1 MTAPNHLN
9 SADRFIRELNK
20 LDIEDCF
27 LVTGGAAMFL
37 NESARK
43 FLKCTPLHHEQ
54 STTMA
59 AEGYFRSSGRIAL
72 AMTTAGPGAINALN
86 GVFGAYVDSIPMII
100 VSGQA
105 RTSTLRSNFEL
116 KSLRQLGDQEADIPA
131 IVAPIVKGVH
141 QFCASDNPESIAQ
154 WAKELAVSGRPG
166 PVWVDFPVDIQNSF
180 DTNPSL
186 QEELITSDES
196 RIDECT
202 EFVLSLLKNS
212 QRPTFLLG
220 SGVSNDLGRQAI
232 KVLNEATSIPLQVS
246 WTSIDLLTLES
257 KNFAGRPSSVG
268 DRCGGIIQASSDL
281 IVVFGSSLSIRQV
294 GFNSQKTFSG
304 KVVQIDIDP
313 NYKNKPYPL
322 VQHHLISDP
331 SQVLMKI
338 ALYLSQPSSN
348 LDFSKWLG
356 RVKRIVGKY
365 HVEDAWF
372 HNLADGINPYHFMNK
387 LSHIAPQ
394 NSIFVCSDAT
404 ASVVFFQAADL
415 HFSHRT
421 FTNAGSASMG
431 YEIPASI
438 GAAIAQPNKTI
449 ICLAGDGSIQL
460 NMQELS
466 IIKSRKM
473 NIKIFILN
481 NGGYLSIRSS
491 QKKHFKNLFLE
502 GPNSGLPFPDFKL
515 LAAAF
520 NIPFIQITDIKKLT
534 NFLDSTGPLIVEVL
548 ISPTMEFIP
557 KASSKISST
566 GEIVS
571 MGIDDLEP
579 FLPEEELAHIKSF
592 LANRD

>member
-1 MTAPNHLN
+1 
-9 SADRFIRELNK
+9 
-20 LDIEDCF
+20 
-27 LVTGGAAMFL
+27 
-37 NESARK
+37 
-43 FLKCTPLHHEQ
+43 
-54 STTMA
+54 
-59 AEGYFRSSGRIAL
+59 
-72 AMTTAGPGAINALN
+72 MTTAGPGAINALN

-180 DTNPSL
+180 DANPSL

-331 SQVLMKI
+331 SQVLMKL

-394 NSIFVCSDAT
+394 NSTFVCSDAT
-404 ASVVFFQAADL
+404 ASVAFFQAADL

-438 GAAIAQPNKTI
+438 GGAIAQPDINI

-520 NIPFIQITDIKKLT
+520 DIPFIQITDIQKLT
-534 NFLDSTGPLIVEVL
+534 NFFDSTGPLIVEVL

-557 KASSKISST
+557 KASSKINST

-579 FLPEEELAHIKSF
+579 FLPEEELARIKSF
-592 LANRD
+592 LTNRD

>member
-1 MTAPNHLN
+1 MSGPNHLN
-9 SADRFIRELNK
+9 FADRFISELSN
-20 LDIEDCF
+20 LDIKDCF

-105 RTSTLRSNFEL
+105 RTSTLRSSFKL
-116 KSLRQLGDQEADIPA
+116 KSLRQLGDQEADIPT

-141 QFCASDNPESIAQ
+141 QFCASDNPEIIAQ

-180 DTNPSL
+180 SENPSL
-186 QEELITSDES
+186 QEKLITSDNNIIEES
-196 RIDECT
+196 T
-202 EFVLSLLKNS
+202 EFVLGLLKNS

-232 KVLNEATSIPLQVS
+232 KVLNESTSIPLQVS
-246 WTSIDLLTLES
+246 WTSIDLLTIES

-268 DRCGGIIQASSDL
+268 DRCGGLIQASSDL

-294 GFNSQKTFSG
+294 GFDSQNTFSG
-304 KVVQIDIDP
+304 RVVQIDIDP
-313 NYKNKPYPL
+313 NYKNKPYPK
-322 VQHHLISDP
+322 VEHHLISDP
-331 SQVLMKI
+331 SQVLMKL
-338 ALYLSQPSSN
+338 ALHLTKSSN
-348 LDFSKWLG
+348 ELDFNKWLS
-356 RVKRIVGKY
+356 RVKKIVEKY
-365 HVEDAWF
+365 HAEDAWF
-372 HNLADGINPYHFMNK
+372 HSSMDGINPYHFMNK
-387 LSHIAPQ
+387 LSLIAPQ
-394 NSIFVCSDAT
+394 NSTFVCSDAS

-415 HFSHRT
+415 HSSHRT

-438 GAAIAQPNKTI
+438 GSAIAQPTKTI
-449 ICLAGDGSIQL
+449 ICLAGDGSIQQ

-466 IIKSRKM
+466 IIKSKKL

-481 NGGYLSIRSS
+481 NNGYLSIRSS

-515 LAAAF
+515 LAVAF
-520 NIPFIQITDIKKLT
+520 DIPFIQITDIHKLP
-534 NFLDSTGPLIVEVL
+534 NFFDNTGPLIVEVL

-557 KASSKISST
+557 KAASKINDK
-566 GEIVS
+566 GEIFSV
-571 MGIDDLEP
+571 GIDDLEP
-579 FLPEEELAHIKSF
+579 FLPNKELLRIKSF
-592 LANRD
+592 LANGD